1 MVHSAIWLS
10 LVKHLLQPSIPS
22 SQERF
27 NTWVCDNP
35 AVVETGGGRDA
46 FEAETQ
52 TMRSVRKS
60 EGTALRSKHLNLDS
74 KFSQK
79 MNHARLESWGVSN

>member
-1 MVHSAIWLS
+1 MFWKRISFNGTCWSAFGKAEMVDSATWLP
-10 LVKHLLQPSIPS
+10 LVKYLLQPSIPS

-52 TMRSVRKS
+52 TMRSVRKI
-60 EGTALRSKHLNLDS
+60 
-74 KFSQK
+74 
-79 MNHARLESWGVSN
+79 